1 MVLYCHTKTRYLSAW
16 YSTFTQWHGTC
27 PCCTLLPPRHTVY
40 VPVVLDCHQETEP
53 VHVVLSCQPET
64 RDLSLWYSS
73 VLMSPRYTG
82 NSPCAT
88 LLSPRYTIQVPVVL
102 YCHPE
107 TWCLSL
113 WFSTVSHRHGTLLY
127 CHTKIR
133 HGICPCAVLL
143 SNRSARMMSI
153 FQGT

>member
-1 MVLYCHTKTRYLSAW
+1 MVLYPHTKTQYLSAW
-16 YSTFTQWHGTC
+16 YSTFTQRNGAC
-27 PCCTLLPPRHTVY
+27 PCCTLLPHRHTVS
-40 VPVVLDCHQETEP
+40 VPVVLDCHQETGP

-64 RDLSLWYSS
+64 RDLSLWYST
-73 VLMSPRYTG
+73 VLMSQIHG
-82 NSPCAT
+82 NSPFAT
-88 LLSPRYTIQVPVVL
+88 LLSPRYTIPVPVVL

-113 WFSTVSHRHGTLLY
+113 WFSTVTHRHGTLLY
-127 CHTKIR
+127 SHTKTR
-133 HGICPCAVLL
+133 RGICPCGVLL